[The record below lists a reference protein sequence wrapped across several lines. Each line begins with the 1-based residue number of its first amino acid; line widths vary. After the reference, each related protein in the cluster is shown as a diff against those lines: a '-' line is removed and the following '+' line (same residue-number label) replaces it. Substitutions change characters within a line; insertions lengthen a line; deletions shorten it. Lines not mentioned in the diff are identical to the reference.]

1 MFAYS
6 KEFDRYLS
14 NFLDFLDFFWLMSP
28 LPVPSI
34 LQNVKINKQLIS
46 SSISYSGDY
55 MTISTK
61 KSRDS
66 VYFQRS
72 GRLCHETLNVVT
84 VSPAAAAAQNRRKG
98 EKNIITW
105 TLRES
110 WNITQTQAATRNH
123 WRS

>member
-61 KSRDS
+61 KIHRFCVLST
-66 VYFQRS
+66 QWQI
-72 GRLCHETLNVVT
+72 
-84 VSPAAAAAQNRRKG
+84 VS
-98 EKNIITW
+98 
-105 TLRES
+105 
-110 WNITQTQAATRNH
+110 
-123 WRS
+123 